1 MITPPESAPPLESA
15 LATNPALTSLTPKPE
30 VLAPTELT
38 QTTGTGELL
47 RLPEVQKAITGDFVI
62 LPCDLVSELEGSKL
76 VQQWMTL
83 NPLPISAKAEKQKG
97 GMGLF
102 YPTQGLEGISHKKDE
117 TDFIATVALPKA
129 PVSAPLGSLRQDVE
143 ELVLSMPTDTLKD
156 LLEED
161 KESSLK
167 IRQSLIAKHSRVK
180 IKTKHRD
187 SHVYIFPKWVKELA
201 AQNERFDSI
210 SEDVLGWWAKAGW
223 QDGLGDKLGLD
234 EVLGE
239 KDAQS
244 PGEEGMATTEP
255 DLDVATL
262 SSTSSS
268 RPPAAT
274 STDAPAFA
282 TRVKTAPVTSKTPT
296 KPPPLL
302 AYIQPSLPAAVTA
315 PNASHP
321 FVRRVDTTAALLNTS
336 LYLAKQTPEHTLAH
350 EHKIHPTASVGQQ
363 SRISQEDS
371 LVAENAKLGMRV
383 NIKETIVGPNCEI
396 GNNSRLTRCLLMDGV
411 VVGEGVQLTGC
422 IIGRRARIEGMKP
435 ASAELA
441 GADKKAEGKKK
452 GGDDDERTR
461 LVECEVAPGFVVESG
476 TQGKGEKLMSFD
488 TEEGMEDFDDDDDD
502 GGEGMEL

>member
-1 MITPPESAPPLESA
+1 M
-15 LATNPALTSLTPKPE
+15 
-30 VLAPTELT
+30 
-38 QTTGTGELL
+38 
-47 RLPEVQKAITGDFVI
+47 PEVQKAITGDFVI

-83 NPLPISAKAEKQKG
+83 NPLSISAKAEKAKG

-117 TDFIATVALPKA
+117 TDFIASVALPKA
-129 PVSAPLGSLRQDVE
+129 PVAAPQGSLRQDVE

-201 AQNERFDSI
+201 AQNDRFDSI

-239 KDAQS
+239 GDAQS
-244 PGEEGMATTEP
+244 PGEDGMAENEQEI
-255 DLDVATL
+255 DVSTL
-262 SSTSSS
+262 SSTTTS
-268 RPPAAT
+268 RPPTST
-274 STDAPAFA
+274 STDTPSFA
-282 TRVKTAPVTSKTPT
+282 SRVKASPRPSKSPT

-302 AYIQPSLPAAVTA
+302 AYIQPSLPPTVTA
-315 PNASHP
+315 PSASHP
-321 FVRRVDTTAALLNTS
+321 FVRRVDTTAALLNSS
-336 LYLAKQTPEHTLAH
+336 LYLAKQTPEHALAH

-371 LVAENAKLGMRV
+371 LVGENAKLGMRV

-396 GNNSRLTRCLLMDGV
+396 GSNSRLTRCLLMDSV

-422 IIGRRARIEGMKP
+422 IIGRRAKIEGMKP
-435 ASAELA
+435 APSEE
-441 GADKKAEGKKK
+441 KKAEGKKK
-452 GGDDDERTR
+452 GGDEDERTR
-461 LVECEVAPGFVVESG
+461 LTECEVAPGFVVESG
-476 TQGKGEKLMSFD
+476 TQSKGEKLMGFD
-488 TEEGMEDFDDDDDD
+488 TEEGMDDFGDDD
-502 GGEGMEL
+502 GDEGEGLEL

>member
-1 MITPPESAPPLESA
+1 M
-15 LATNPALTSLTPKPE
+15 
-30 VLAPTELT
+30 
-38 QTTGTGELL
+38 
-47 RLPEVQKAITGDFVI
+47 QKAITGDFVI

-83 NPLPISAKAEKQKG
+83 NPLAISANAEKQKG

-129 PVSAPLGSLRQDVE
+129 PVSAPQGSLRQDVE

-201 AQNERFDSI
+201 AQNDRFDSI
-210 SEDVLGWWAKAGW
+210 SEDVLGWWAKASW

-239 KDAQS
+239 QDAQS
-244 PGEEGMATTEP
+244 PGEDGMEANEQEIN
-255 DLDVATL
+255 VSTL

-268 RPPAAT
+268 RPPTSA
-274 STDAPAFA
+274 STDTPSFA
-282 TRVKTAPVTSKTPT
+282 SRVKATPLNKKAPT

-302 AYIQPSLPAAVTA
+302 AYVQPSLPSTVTA
-315 PNASHP
+315 PTASHP

-350 EHKIHPTASVGQQ
+350 ENKIHPTASVGQQ

-383 NIKETIVGPNCEI
+383 NIKETIIGPNCEI
-396 GNNSRLTRCLLMDGV
+396 GNNSRLTRCLLMDSV

-435 ASAELA
+435 APGEGAE
-441 GADKKAEGKKK
+441 KKAEGKKK

-461 LVECEVAPGFVVESG
+461 LTECEVAPGFVVESG

-488 TEEGMEDFDDDDDD
+488 TEEGMGDFDKDDE
-502 GGEGMEL
+502 GEGMEL